1 MDLFTFTKE
10 IPNGK
15 FQSLCRKNA
24 VSKLV
29 NRTSENSR
37 LEIMKIILTSL
48 IKREETNK
56 MYSVMAKPQTHVLI
70 DLS

>member
-1 MDLFTFTKE
+1 MDLFTLTKE

-15 FQSLCRKNA
+15 FQFLCHKNA